1 MATHDTQTIND
12 FCTSHKIS
20 RSMFY
25 KLLKAGKAPR
35 IMKIG
40 RRTLITYEAIQEW
53 REAMEAKS

>member
-1 MATHDTQTIND
+1 
-12 FCTSHKIS
+12 
-20 RSMFY
+20 MFY